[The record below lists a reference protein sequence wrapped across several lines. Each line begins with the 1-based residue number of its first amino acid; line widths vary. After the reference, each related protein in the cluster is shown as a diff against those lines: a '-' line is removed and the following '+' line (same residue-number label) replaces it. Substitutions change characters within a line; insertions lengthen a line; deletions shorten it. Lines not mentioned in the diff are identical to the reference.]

1 VQEEVQHEQESV
13 VVVQDPVVAH
23 GLRVVFVQD
32 PFVAV
37 VVVAHDPF
45 VEVVHERVVAVVVVQ
60 VTHIV
65 LGLHVVVVQDSV
77 AVVVQDFPL
86 LGLQRVKKYDTTQQ
100 IGVPPSR
107 STFLVTHQS

>member
-13 VVVQDPVVAH
+13 VVVVVVAH
-23 GLRVVFVQD
+23 D
-32 PFVAV
+32 PFVVVVHEHVVAV

-45 VEVVHERVVAVVVVQ
+45 VVVVHERVVAVVVVH

-65 LGLHVVVVQDSV
+65 LGL
-77 AVVVQDFPL
+77 PL

-100 IGVPPSR
+100 IGVP
-107 STFLVTHQS
+107 STSSLVHVTHQP